1 MIGMQYKIG
10 LPSDYDMDI
19 IRNRVKNN
27 GNKTDGFESLKYKF
41 YLITEKSV
49 NGNIQNS
56 YAPLYLWKDHLGMNK
71 FLFEGPYDNIL
82 DSFGWQNVNIGIPLL
97 TEFSGNIKDSKYVLE
112 FSGSISPS
120 ESLMAVK
127 ENIMSG
133 LPKIIGSLGSLVIYN
148 PDKWKYNTVIFLE
161 DIDTGTFNA
170 SVVYDILHI
179 SGESK

>member
-1 MIGMQYKIG
+1 
-10 LPSDYDMDI
+10 
-19 IRNRVKNN
+19 
-27 GNKTDGFESLKYKF
+27 
-41 YLITEKSV
+41 
-49 NGNIQNS
+49 
-56 YAPLYLWKDHLGMNK
+56 MNK